1 MTLLPAA
8 LRRIACLLVFC
19 LFPAFALAALNETY
33 EGLLI
38 PDTFETPIPIT
49 VEIRELSGLL
59 VGNVKTGPPMAS
71 SAPIAGG
78 ENEYGKCSIRV
89 PLPSGIVL
97 KLAGTCL
104 TNVFE
109 GRYTL
114 LNRQE
119 GKPRGSFRLMRKE
132 TGKRDGNNG
141 RSAGSSA
148 VPPTTS
154 LTDCIKANTR
164 CLLSCPRGDYNTE
177 FLCSN
182 RCRHKFQSCKG
193 KNSQTAPATPQPDS
207 RDTQVAP

>member
-1 MTLLPAA
+1 MTHLPAA
-8 LRRIACLLVFC
+8 LRRIAFLLV
-19 LFPAFALAALNETY
+19 LGIFPALALAALNETY

-49 VEIRELSGLL
+49 VEVRELSGLL
-59 VGNVKTGPPMAS
+59 VGRVKTGAPMSA
-71 SAPIAGG
+71 SAPISGG
-78 ENEYGKCSIRV
+78 ENEYGKCNIRV

-97 KLAGTCL
+97 KLVGTCL

-132 TGKRDGNNG
+132 TGKSDGNEG
-141 RSAGSSA
+141 KSSA
-148 VPPTTS
+148 SAALPPTTS
-154 LTDCIKANTR
+154 LTECIKVNTR
-164 CLLSCPRGDYNTE
+164 CLLSCPRGDYNVE

-193 KNSQTAPATPQPDS
+193 KTSQLAPPAMEVRPSEQP
-207 RDTQVAP
+207 

>member
-8 LRRIACLLVFC
+8 LRRIAFLLALG
-19 LFPAFALAALNETY
+19 LFPALALAALNETY

-59 VGNVKTGPPMAS
+59 VGHVKTGPPMAG

-78 ENEYGKCSIRV
+78 ENEYGKCNIRV

-104 TNVFE
+104 SNVFE

-132 TGKRDGNNG
+132 TGKRDSND
-141 RSAGSSA
+141 RKSSPSAA
-148 VPPTTS
+148 LPPATS
-154 LTDCIKANTR
+154 LTECIKANTR
-164 CLLSCPRGDYNTE
+164 CLLSCPRGDYNSE

-193 KNSQTAPATPQPDS
+193 KNSQPAPPVTEAPATEQP
-207 RDTQVAP
+207 

>member
-1 MTLLPAA
+1 MTHLPAA
-8 LRRIACLLVFC
+8 LCRIAFLLV
-19 LFPAFALAALNETY
+19 LGVFPALALAALNETY

-59 VGNVKTGPPMAS
+59 VGRVKTGPPMTG
-71 SAPIAGG
+71 SAAIAGG
-78 ENEYGKCSIRV
+78 ENEYGKCNIRA

-132 TGKRDGNNG
+132 TGKRDGNDG
-141 RSAGSSA
+141 KSSA
-148 VPPTTS
+148 SAAPPPTTS

-164 CLLSCPRGDYNTE
+164 CLLSCPRGDYNVE
-177 FLCSN
+177 FLCAN
-182 RCRHKFQSCKG
+182 RCRRKFQSCKG
-193 KNSQTAPATPQPDS
+193 NSSQPAPPAMEARPNDQP
-207 RDTQVAP
+207 